1 MNIPMVAG
9 PSSSVRSV
17 WADSSQRE
25 DFSEKSLHARL
36 SSDSLVVEKTA
47 YRERGN
53 KDDCT
58 SAIKEVDRG

>member
-1 MNIPMVAG
+1 MNIPVVAG
-9 PSSSVRSV
+9 PPSSIGSV
-17 WADSSQRE
+17 WADSSQGE

-36 SSDSLVVEKTA
+36 SSDSLVVEERA

-58 SAIKEVDRG
+58 SAIEEVDRG